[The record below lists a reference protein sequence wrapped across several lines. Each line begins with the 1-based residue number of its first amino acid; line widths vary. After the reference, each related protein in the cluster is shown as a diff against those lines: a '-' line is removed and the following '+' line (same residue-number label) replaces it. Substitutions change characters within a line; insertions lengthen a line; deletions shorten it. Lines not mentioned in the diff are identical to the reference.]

1 MSSHFTD
8 NKIRNTSGDS
18 GSERAVNRVAEIN
31 KYSEL
36 QTIMA
41 TATTGSGGL
50 GLLFS
55 NIEKFTGTAD
65 LVSWIK
71 QFDRCCVVANK
82 TDDAV
87 KGQLLMLCVAGQAKA
102 ILENFEEDQNGAQGY
117 NALKGEL
124 EKHYNTTAIKE
135 GKMREFEV
143 RTQKVDESEEESCLS
158 CIIGAKEQTLLSQQQ
173 YN

>member
-1 MSSHFTD
+1 
-8 NKIRNTSGDS
+8 
-18 GSERAVNRVAEIN
+18 
-31 KYSEL
+31 
-36 QTIMA
+36 MA
-41 TATTGSGGL
+41 TATSGTSGL

-55 NIEKFTGTAD
+55 NLEKFTGNAD

-82 TDDAV
+82 TDNAV

-135 GKMREFEV
+135 GKMREFEEKGK
-143 RTQKVDESEEESCLS
+143 QI
-158 CIIGAKEQTLLSQQQ
+158 CIK
-173 YN
+173 